1 MGFAIGDA
9 QVSTK
14 HPDFVV
20 NNGKASA
27 TDILAVL
34 HEVQRRVQEKY
45 HVHLPLDV
53 RMMGEDFSQE

>member
-1 MGFAIGDA
+1 M
-9 QVSTK
+9 STK

-27 TDILAVL
+27 ADILAVL

-53 RMMGEDFSQE
+53 RMMGEDFPQE

>member
-27 TDILAVL
+27 ADILAVL
-34 HEVQRRVQEKY
+34 HEVQRRVQEKI
-45 HVHLPLDV
+45 PCTPSA
-53 RMMGEDFSQE
+53 GCTK